1 VARRATFAVGVP
13 KVVVGSDSV
22 TKREA
27 AHSSA
32 KSCSSPILEYCEPPH
47 SAVIRLQFYF
57 SISLSLD
64 LRVGLKRG
72 GAGLLEDTGSVLV
85 FAGLSESGS
94 DPDAVSQRCIASAV
108 TVNVVQ

>member
-1 VARRATFAVGVP
+1 VTRRVKFAVGLP

-22 TKREA
+22 TKWEA
-27 AHSSA
+27 AHSPA

-47 SAVIRLQFYF
+47 SAVIRLQFSF
-57 SISLSLD
+57 FISLC
-64 LRVGLKRG
+64 LRVGPKRG
-72 GAGLLEDTGSVLV
+72 GAGLLEDTGSVVV